1 MNKILAIAW
10 KNVYITYRD
19 RNLLLIMLATPLALS
34 IIIGLAFG
42 GLGSGTGGI
51 TDVPVAIVNL
61 DSSIEQ
67 NGQTFNFGET
77 LVGILNPTPPTSDSA
92 GLPECPLDT
101 TTSDPSQAG
110 SLDGLLN
117 VSVLSTPEEARQG
130 VADGDYTVAVIIPEN
145 FSSTLL
151 NVDRTDATTT
161 IEVLGSSASPIRSG
175 IVRSITEGIAN
186 SFVSGNI
193 AIRST
198 VNALVQR
205 AQSDLGFGITFA
217 ANATT
222 WQPNF
227 SCAFSPNLNT
237 LTLTRDA
244 VTLNQQRSAFAQILV
259 TIGTAQA
266 MFFALFTGQGSF
278 SAIYEERKAGTLQR
292 MAIAPMQRR
301 DILSGYVL
309 GAFITVALQLIF
321 LLIALTLVA
330 SAMEGVAQL
339 IWGTNPILLGVVIAM
354 TLSVCGIGVLV
365 ASVARTTQQANV
377 VGPILF
383 TFMAF
388 LGGTFGVQMPVE
400 IARLSPIYW
409 AVDALNRLSNGNPD
423 ILLNMV
429 VLIVQGLVMFVV
441 GLFLFNRNDLV

>member
-1 MNKILAIAW
+1 
-10 KNVYITYRD
+10 
-19 RNLLLIMLATPLALS
+19 
-34 IIIGLAFG
+34 LAFG

-77 LVGILNPTPPTSDSA
+77 IVGIFNPTSTTDTTDSVS
-92 GLPECPLDT
+92 LPECPLDT
-101 TTSDPSQAG
+101 TNGDTAQAG
-110 SLDGLLN
+110 SLDELLN
-117 VSVLSTPEEARQG
+117 VNILNTPEEARQG
-130 VADGDYTVAVIIPEN
+130 VANGEYTVAIIIPEN
-145 FSSTLL
+145 FSSTLV
-151 NVDRTDATTT
+151 NVDRADVTTT

-198 VNALVQR
+198 INALVQR

-217 ANATT
+217 TNATT

-227 SCAFSPNLNT
+227 SCAFSLNLNT
-237 LTLTRDA
+237 LTLTRDT
-244 VTLNQQRSAFAQILV
+244 VNLNQERSAFAQILV

-292 MAIAPMQRR
+292 MAIAPMPRR

-309 GAFITVALQLIF
+309 GAFITVALQLTF

-330 SAMEGVAQL
+330 SVLEGTLQF
-339 IWGTNPILLGVVIAM
+339 IWGTNPLLLGVVIAM

-423 ILLNMV
+423 IFLNMV
-429 VLIVQGLVMFVV
+429 VLIVQGLVMFAV
-441 GLFLFNRNDLV
+441 GVFLFNRNDLV